1 MKKIISKIEKAE
13 NVFNDYIT
21 YLSPKTEMVKMFI
34 CKYSTEA
41 TLVLIKDIIQPALH
55 YLSWEQFA
63 DRLT

>member
-1 MKKIISKIEKAE
+1 
-13 NVFNDYIT
+13 
-21 YLSPKTEMVKMFI
+21 MVKMFI

-41 TLVLIKDIIQPALH
+41 TLVLIKDNIQPALH